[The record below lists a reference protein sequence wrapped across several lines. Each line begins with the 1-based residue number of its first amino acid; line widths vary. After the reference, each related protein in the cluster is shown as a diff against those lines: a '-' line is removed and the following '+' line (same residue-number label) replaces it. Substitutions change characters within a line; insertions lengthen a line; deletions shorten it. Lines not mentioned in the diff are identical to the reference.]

1 MKADARLVELDISD
15 NALGPMGMPGIND
28 LLKSP
33 SCFNLQELKLNN
45 TGCGVTGGKALA
57 KTLLECHTASKGQL
71 ALKVFILGR
80 SRQENEGAIGKKH
93 ALKKYD
99 QCVLNTSCFLGGRM
113 LIAGSNIKQVVQF
126 HEIFV

>member
-45 TGCGVTGGKALA
+45 TGCGVTGGQALA
-57 KTLLECHTASKGQL
+57 KTLLECHSASKGQL

-80 SRQENEGAIGKKH
+80 SRQENEGAIGKEH
-93 ALKKYD
+93 AFKKM
-99 QCVLNTSCFLGGRM
+99 TSSF
-113 LIAGSNIKQVVQF
+113 
-126 HEIFV
+126 